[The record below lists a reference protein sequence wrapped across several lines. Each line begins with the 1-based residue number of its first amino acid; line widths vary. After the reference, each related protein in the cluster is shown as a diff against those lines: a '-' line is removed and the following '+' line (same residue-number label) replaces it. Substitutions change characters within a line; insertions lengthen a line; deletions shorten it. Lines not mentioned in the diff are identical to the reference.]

1 MKAHMLTG
9 VDREG
14 LRSSATETPLRQPV
28 PPVDSFLETSKKR
41 PDAVASDMR
50 HEKKDDLE
58 ILSFTLSEPKQEY
71 FFPESCAV
79 RPPAMS

>member
-9 VDREG
+9 VDREA

-50 HEKKDDLE
+50 YEKKDDLE
-58 ILSFTLSEPKQEY
+58 ILSFPSASPSKNI
-71 FFPESCAV
+71 FFPNHAQ
-79 RPPAMS
+79 